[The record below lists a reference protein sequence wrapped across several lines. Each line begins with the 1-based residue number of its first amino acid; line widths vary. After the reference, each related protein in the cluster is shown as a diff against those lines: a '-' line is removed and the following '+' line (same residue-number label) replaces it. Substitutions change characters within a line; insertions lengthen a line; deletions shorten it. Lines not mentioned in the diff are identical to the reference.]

1 MAQIKIDYKTGYI
14 NNKFETVIP
23 PVYEFVRDFYGDLA
37 YVKFEDKEGYINKK
51 GQWVW
56 TKEREGM

>member
-1 MAQIKIDYKTGYI
+1 M
-14 NNKFETVIP
+14 VVP
-23 PVYEFVRDFYGDLA
+23 PIYEFVRDFYGDLA
-37 YVKFEDKEGYINKK
+37 YVKFEDKEGFINKK